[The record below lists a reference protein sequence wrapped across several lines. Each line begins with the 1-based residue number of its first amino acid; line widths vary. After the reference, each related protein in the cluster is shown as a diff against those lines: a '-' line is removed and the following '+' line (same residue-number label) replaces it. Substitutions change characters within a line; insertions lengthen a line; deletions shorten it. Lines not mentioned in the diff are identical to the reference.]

1 MHDYPGRIKFHLM
14 TTFLFKGIDIG
25 EAGTPVKASKREE
38 GGEGGGKAR
47 DI

>member
-1 MHDYPGRIKFHLM
+1 M

-38 GGEGGGKAR
+38 GGEAR
-47 DI
+47 DT

>member
-1 MHDYPGRIKFHLM
+1 M

-38 GGEGGGKAR
+38 GGEVGKAR
-47 DI
+47 DT